1 MTIKKLQLVKRM
13 IIQLV
18 ATTYPYFSEH
28 YKLIAIDLSKQQV
41 LDADLKLI
49 KQINFTRNLDW
60 DGSTTMFFITEE
72 IKETKLNLKELG
84 IYFEFF

>member
-60 DGSTTMFFITEE
+60 DGSTTIFFITEE
-72 IKETKLNLKELG
+72 MKETKLNLKELG

>member
-60 DGSTTMFFITEE
+60 DGNTTMFFITEE
-72 IKETKLNLKELG
+72 MKETKLNLKELG

>member
-60 DGSTTMFFITEE
+60 VGSTTMFFITEE
-72 IKETKLNLKELG
+72 MKETKLNLKELG

>member
-13 IIQLV
+13 IIQVV

-72 IKETKLNLKELG
+72 MKETKLNLKELG

>member
-72 IKETKLNLKELG
+72 MKETKLNLKELG

>member
-1 MTIKKLQLVKRM
+1 MTIKKLQLVNWM

-72 IKETKLNLKELG
+72 MKETKLNLKELG

>member
-28 YKLIAIDLSKQQV
+28 YKLITIDLSKQQV

-72 IKETKLNLKELG
+72 MKETKLNLKELG

>member
-18 ATTYPYFSEH
+18 ATTYHYFSEH

-49 KQINFTRNLDW
+49 KQINFTRNLD
-60 DGSTTMFFITEE
+60 
-72 IKETKLNLKELG
+72 
-84 IYFEFF
+84 

>member
-1 MTIKKLQLVKRM
+1 MTIKKFQLVKRM

-28 YKLIAIDLSKQQV
+28 YKLIAIDLSKQQG

-72 IKETKLNLKELG
+72 VKETKLNLKELG

>member
-1 MTIKKLQLVKRM
+1 MTIKKLPLVKRM

-72 IKETKLNLKELG
+72 MKETKLNLKELG

>member
-60 DGSTTMFFITEE
+60 GGSTTMFFITEE
-72 IKETKLNLKELG
+72 MKETKLNLKELG

>member
-18 ATTYPYFSEH
+18 ATTYPYSNEH

-72 IKETKLNLKELG
+72 MKETKLNLKELG

>member
-60 DGSTTMFFITEE
+60 DGSTAMFFITEE
-72 IKETKLNLKELG
+72 MKETKLNLKELG

>member
-60 DGSTTMFFITEE
+60 DGSTKMFFITEE
-72 IKETKLNLKELG
+72 MKETKLNLKELG